1 MKLLF
6 SYIFILGCIMG
17 SFVSVGGH
25 LSSLWQPA
33 EYVIILGSAAGAFIG
48 ANSITTIK
56 AVGRAFKSILKS
68 SPYTRA
74 LFVDLLCLLFEIL
87 GKVRRE
93 GLMSIEGDVDDPH
106 GSPLF
111 QKYALIQKEHHLI
124 EFLTD
129 YLRLMVGGNLNAL
142 EIENLM
148 DAEMDTHHK
157 ETHAPAAAVG
167 RIADG
172 LPAFGIVAAV
182 MGVVHT
188 MESVGLPPAELG
200 LLIGAALVGTFIGI
214 LVAYAF
220 VSPIA
225 SSMEERAAEASKL
238 FDCVKITLLASLNG
252 YAPQVAVEFGRK
264 VLLSTVRPTFLE
276 LEEECKARK
285 SA

>member
-1 MKLLF
+1 MKIIIG
-6 SYIFILGCIMG
+6 YVFILACLLG
-17 SFVSVGGH
+17 SFVAVGGH
-25 LSSLWQPA
+25 VASLWQPA
-33 EYVIILGSAAGAFIG
+33 EYVIILGSALGAFYIS
-48 ANSITTIK
+48 NSPAVLK
-56 AVGRAFKSILKS
+56 ATGKALKDLFKS
-68 SPYTRA
+68 SPYTKA
-74 LFVDLLCLLFEIL
+74 MFMDLLCLLFEIL

-93 GLMSIEGDVDDPH
+93 GLMSIEGDVEDPH
-106 GSPLF
+106 SSSLF
-111 QKYALIQKEHHLI
+111 QKYAVISANHHII

-142 EIENLM
+142 EIEGLM
-148 DAEMDTHHK
+148 DAEIDTLHK
-157 ETHAPAAAVG
+157 EELMPAAAVG

-214 LVAYAF
+214 LFSYAF
-220 VSPIA
+220 VGPLSTGI
-225 SSMEERAAEASKL
+225 EARVSESGRL
-238 FDCVKITLLASLNG
+238 FDCAKVTLLASLNG

-264 VLLSTVRPTFLE
+264 VLFSNVRPTFLE

-285 SA
+285 NG

>member
-1 MKLLF
+1 MKL
-6 SYIFILGCIMG
+6 IFGYVFVLACLIG
-17 SFVSVGGH
+17 SFVAVGGH
-25 LSSLWQPA
+25 VASLWQPA
-33 EYVIILGSAAGAFIG
+33 EYVIIAGAALGAFIS
-48 ANSITTIK
+48 ANSMNVIK
-56 AVGRAFKSILKS
+56 AVGRGLPTLLKG
-68 SPYTRA
+68 SPYKKA

-111 QKYALIQKEHHLI
+111 QKYNLINKEHHLI

-148 DAEMDTHHK
+148 DLEIETLHK
-157 ETHAPAAAVG
+157 EEMAPAMAVG
-167 RIADG
+167 RVADG

-214 LVAYAF
+214 LLSYGF
-220 VSPIA
+220 VGPLSTGL
-225 SSMEERAAEASKL
+225 EERVTESGKL
-238 FDCVKITLLASLNG
+238 FDCAKITLLASLNG

-264 VLLSTVRPTFLE
+264 VLFSAERPTFLE